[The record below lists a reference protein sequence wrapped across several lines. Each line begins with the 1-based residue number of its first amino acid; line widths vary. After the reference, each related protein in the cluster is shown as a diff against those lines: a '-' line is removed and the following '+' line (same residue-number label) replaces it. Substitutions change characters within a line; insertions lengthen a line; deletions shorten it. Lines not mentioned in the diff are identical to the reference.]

1 MLFLTLLTVAIVAG
15 MSSDVQTCA
24 AERKNKLI
32 YYCEKG
38 NKTPTCKHKQQW
50 QRKIH
55 SRQ

>member
-38 NKTPTCKHKQQW
+38 NKTPTCKHKQQ
-50 QRKIH
+50 
-55 SRQ
+55 